1 MLSGFSFFLGPEEI
15 GIIGPKDDPRTE
27 SMVKEVYLSYLPDR
41 ILSFKDP
48 KERIEGNWLP
58 FLRDVKVE
66 GAPAAF
72 VCKGFTCLPPAR
84 DEKELRNL
92 LNTPDK

>member
-1 MLSGFSFFLGPEEI
+1 MLSGFSFFTGPEEV
-15 GIIGPKDDPRTE
+15 GIVGSKNDPRTQL
-27 SMVKEVYLSYLPDR
+27 MVKEIYLAFLPNK

-48 KERIEGNWLP
+48 KEEIKGNWLP
-58 FLRDVKVE
+58 FLKDINVA

-84 DEKELRNL
+84 DEKELRKIL
-92 LNTPDK
+92 S